1 MRGESNEIWN
11 NRNLSFILILR
22 IEANEDDSH
31 KLVVVH
37 LFPTVRSIGSNALCQ
52 TIYRASTSVGAFF
65 LSKTDYGMKKL
76 AVNVIKRRIL
86 ADTITPVSIYLKV
99 RDIYPNSLL
108 LESSDYHSKENS
120 YSFICMDP
128 LAEFLV
134 HHNVISTSLPG
145 QEIYREAAGPGN
157 KVVESLRNFLT
168 AFDIESGGEALL
180 VDGIFG
186 YASFDA
192 VQYFEDISFQSTL
205 PDKEDI
211 PEMRYNF
218 FRFVLAINHLTNEL
232 LLFEHIVNGGNSEI
246 DRVST
251 LLHNRNIATYGFA
264 SSGKESSRLSDDDFK
279 AMVARGKE
287 HCYRG
292 DVFQIVLSRQ
302 FYQDFTGDE
311 FNVYRALRSINP
323 SPYLFYFDYGSYKLF
338 GSSPEAQIEV
348 KDGRAYINPIAG
360 TFRRTGN
367 DREDQE
373 LARKLTE
380 DEKENAEHV
389 MLVDLARNDLSRTT
403 RKVQVEDYREI
414 QFYSHVIHMVSKVSG
429 EVPEDVNSI
438 RILAESFP
446 AGTLSGAPKYRAM
459 ELIDQYEGKRRG
471 YYGGAIGFLRF
482 NGDINH
488 AIMIRS
494 FLSRDHRLYYQ
505 AGAGVVSESTEEGEL
520 QEVNNKLAALKSAI
534 EMATNMNKY

>member
-1 MRGESNEIWN
+1 ME
-11 NRNLSFILILR
+11 
-22 IEANEDDSH
+22 
-31 KLVVVH
+31 KV
-37 LFPTVRSIGSNALCQ
+37 
-52 TIYRASTSVGAFF
+52 
-65 LSKTDYGMKKL
+65 
-76 AVNVIKRRIL
+76 AVKVIKRRIL
-86 ADTITPVSIYLKV
+86 ADIITPVSIYLKV

-134 HHNVISTSLPG
+134 HHNMITMSLHG
-145 QEIYREAAGPGN
+145 REVSRETVVPGN
-157 KVVESLRNFLT
+157 GVVESLRDFIS
-168 AFDIESGGEALL
+168 AFEIESGGEDLM

-192 VQYFEDISFQSTL
+192 VQYFEDIHFQS
-205 PDKEDI
+205 PIPEKEDI
-211 PEMRYNF
+211 PELRYNF
-218 FRFVLAINHLTNEL
+218 FRFVLAVNHLTNEL
-232 LLFEHIVNGGNSEI
+232 LLFEHIVNGGEIEI

-264 SSGKESSRLSDDDFK
+264 SAGTEFSNLSDDDFK
-279 AMVARGKE
+279 AMVTKGKE

-302 FYQDFTGDE
+302 FFQDFTGDE

-338 GSSPEAQIEV
+338 GSSPESQIEV
-348 KDGRAYINPIAG
+348 KEGRAFINPIAG

-367 DREDQE
+367 DRKDQE

-403 RKVQVEDYREI
+403 TNVKVEDYREI

-429 EVPEDVNSI
+429 VLPEDANTI

-446 AGTLSGAPKYRAM
+446 AGTLSGAPKYKAM

-471 YYGGAIGFLRF
+471 YYGGAIGFIRF

-534 EMATNMNKY
+534 ALAVNMNKY

>member
-1 MRGESNEIWN
+1 
-11 NRNLSFILILR
+11 
-22 IEANEDDSH
+22 
-31 KLVVVH
+31 
-37 LFPTVRSIGSNALCQ
+37 
-52 TIYRASTSVGAFF
+52 
-65 LSKTDYGMKKL
+65 MKKIP
-76 AVNVIKRRIL
+76 VKVVTRKIL
-86 ADTITPVSIYLKV
+86 ADIITPVSIYLKV
-99 RDIYPNSLL
+99 RDIYPNALL

-128 LAEFLV
+128 IAEYLV
-134 HHNVISTSLPG
+134 HHNEIRVSLPG
-145 QEIYREAAGPGN
+145 SEPSIRKAGPREE
-157 KVVESLRNFLT
+157 VVDSLLDFLS
-168 AFDIESGGEALL
+168 AFAVEDEGEELL
-180 VDGIFG
+180 ADGIFG
-186 YASFDA
+186 YSTFDA
-192 VQYFEDISFQSTL
+192 VQYFEDIRFQSNL
-205 PDKEDI
+205 SEKEDI
-211 PEMRYNF
+211 PEIRYNF
-218 FRFVLAINHLTNEL
+218 FRFVLAVNHLTNEL
-232 LLFEHIVNGGNSEI
+232 LLFENIVNGGGSDI
-246 DRVST
+246 DRVRT
-251 LLHNRNIATYGFA
+251 LLHNRNIASYAFA
-264 SSGKESSRLSDDDFK
+264 TSGAEASNLSDADFR
-279 AMVARGKE
+279 AMVAKGKE
-287 HCYRG
+287 HCFRG

-302 FYQDFTGDE
+302 YFQDFTGDE

-338 GSSPEAQIEV
+338 GSSPEAQIVV
-348 KDGRAYINPIAG
+348 KDGKAYINPIAG

-373 LARKLTE
+373 LAKKLAE

-403 RKVQVEDYREI
+403 QKVVVEEYREI

-429 EVPEDVNSI
+429 KLNDDANTI

-459 ELIDQYEGKRRG
+459 ELIDTYETKRRG
-471 YYGGAIGFLRF
+471 YYGGTIGFIRF

-505 AGAGVVSESTEEGEL
+505 AGAGIVSESTEEGEL

-534 EMATNMNKY
+534 EMAANMNKAN